1 MKISA
6 NKGEWSE
13 FYVLLRL
20 LADKKIYS
28 VDDNLTKDDK
38 FYLPILKILRN
49 EDKHHSIEYD
59 CRNHNFVELYLNGAF
74 VRRIETQLLD
84 NAANFIFDSVANER
98 GSSFNIPNAD
108 EIMRN
113 LKCRKIK
120 ADSEDKTDI
129 TLEVHD
135 PFTNFDR
142 ICGYS
147 IKSDVGNPP
156 TLFNSSQATNFKF
169 EVLGINCTQ
178 IQAINSI
185 QTRNKL
191 KYRVQQIPRLNFV
204 STINETFH
212 QNLMFV
218 DTQMDKFLA
227 EILKIYYRENIS
239 DCATL
244 ANILDERDPLNL
256 KSENL
261 YPHKLKKFLCAVA
274 LGLNPTKR
282 WNGIDDANGGYIIV
296 KETGEIVAY
305 HLHNRNSFE
314 NYLLN
319 NTRLDTP
326 SMSRHKFGSI
336 YEEQGRNFI
345 NLNLQ
350 IRFK

>member
-20 LADKKIYS
+20 LADQKVYS
-28 VDDNLTKDDK
+28 VDENLKKDEK
-38 FYLPILKILRN
+38 LYLPILKILRN
-49 EDKHHSIEYD
+49 EDNSHCVEYS
-59 CRNHNFVELYLNGAF
+59 CKNHGFIELYLNGAF
-74 VRRIETQLLD
+74 VRRIETQFLD
-84 NAANFIFDSVANER
+84 RVANFIFDTVANKQ
-98 GSSFNIPNAD
+98 GSSFNIPNVD
-108 EIMRN
+108 EIMKN

-129 TLEVHD
+129 TLEIHD

-156 TLFNSSQATNFKF
+156 TLFNASQATNFKF
-169 EVLGINCTQ
+169 EVFGLDCTH

-191 KYRVQQIPRLNFV
+191 KDRVQQIPKLKFI

-239 DCATL
+239 DCAIL

-274 LGLNPTKR
+274 LGLNPTKH
-282 WNGIDDANGGYIIV
+282 WNGVDEANGGYIIV
-296 KETGEIVAY
+296 KETGEVVAY

-326 SMSRHKFGSI
+326 SMSRHKFGNI
-336 YEEQGRNFI
+336 YEEQRRNFI